1 MDALQKLLFVRAN
14 ARGETVTLRDELSR
28 ALAHRPL
35 PLAVRRL
42 AGEVTVAAL
51 LTAAALETD
60 GSVLLQIAG
69 DGPVKLVVVEV
80 RRDLSFRVCV
90 EMKPGVGEG
99 EVDANAGM
107 TELVNA
113 SGNGR
118 CALILDP
125 ESRPADRQPYQ
136 GIVPLEGK
144 TFAEALETYFR
155 TSEQVE
161 TRILLAADDASAGG
175 VMLQK
180 MPATGGTLP
189 ENYDPEAW
197 ERLSMFASTVKSE
210 ELLTV
215 DPTTINTRLFW
226 EEEPRV
232 TREAT
237 PVFRC
242 SCSNERVENSIRGL
256 GEADALALV
265 KEKGAIE
272 VTCNFCGEVRRYDE
286 VDVRALFANANQNAK
301 A

>member
-90 EMKPGVGEG
+90 EMKPDAG
-99 EVDANAGM
+99 EVDPNAGM

-144 TFAEALETYFR
+144 TFAEALEAYFR

-180 MPATGGTLP
+180 MPVTGGTLP

-197 ERLSMFASTVKSE
+197 DRLSMFASTVKSE
-210 ELLTV
+210 ELLTL

-232 TREAT
+232 TREVT

-242 SCSNERVENSIRGL
+242 ACSDERVENTIRGL
-256 GEADALALV
+256 GEADALQLV

-286 VDVRALFANANQNAK
+286 VDVRALFANANLNAK

>member
-90 EMKPGVGEG
+90 EMKPDAG
-99 EVDANAGM
+99 EVDPNAGM
-107 TELVNA
+107 IELVNA

-144 TFAEALETYFR
+144 
-155 TSEQVE
+155 
-161 TRILLAADDASAGG
+161 
-175 VMLQK
+175 
-180 MPATGGTLP
+180 
-189 ENYDPEAW
+189 
-197 ERLSMFASTVKSE
+197 
-210 ELLTV
+210 
-215 DPTTINTRLFW
+215 INQHL
-226 EEEPRV
+226 
-232 TREAT
+232 
-237 PVFRC
+237 
-242 SCSNERVENSIRGL
+242 I
-256 GEADALALV
+256 
-265 KEKGAIE
+265 
-272 VTCNFCGEVRRYDE
+272 
-286 VDVRALFANANQNAK
+286 
-301 A
+301 